1 MQEPGTRVVSSE
13 TDDYT
18 GTSNTDDI
26 TTRWVDEVQSST
38 VRRLDNVEG
47 YKIDNDEHSIINARV
62 SKKTHHAR
70 EDGRGG

>member
-38 VRRLDNVEG
+38 VRRLDNVKG
-47 YKIDNDEHSIINARV
+47 YEIDNDDPIINIEI
-62 SKKTHHAR
+62 SINSPCP
-70 EDGRGG
+70 